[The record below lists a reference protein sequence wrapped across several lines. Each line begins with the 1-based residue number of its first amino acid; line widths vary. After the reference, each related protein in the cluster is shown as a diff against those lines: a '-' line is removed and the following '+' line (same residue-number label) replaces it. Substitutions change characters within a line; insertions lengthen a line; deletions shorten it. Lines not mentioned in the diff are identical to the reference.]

1 MNYYK
6 MRFHSALHVDSKG
19 SGKPESI
26 DEFIRSDTLSAA
38 LCLSYKALYPETKEG
53 FFLNPPFQV
62 SSAFPFIGDIL
73 LFPCPVW
80 RIWGNMDIKN
90 RKKIKKIKW
99 ISQKIL
105 ELVLQGK
112 DVDIARIIPLECG
125 IAVTKDEERSIHQAV
140 TGPAWEITERQR
152 VTVDRLGLKNGGDTF
167 FFGLQFFAPFSGLYF
182 LAQEHGEAPANL
194 KNALTFLGDS
204 GIGADRNCGLGHFKI
219 AGTGTCNLNIPTKAE
234 GSFTLSL
241 FNPDEK
247 DDLKTLTSVCAY
259 SLETRSGWIH
269 NSTVGRPPI
278 RVFSEGAYFS
288 GHPVGHVVE
297 MLPENTRKRYQL
309 PLSHSAPRD
318 FRVFSLPC
326 KKPSKVNSVEVHH
339 E

>member
-1 MNYYK
+1 MKYYK

-38 LCLSYKALYPETKEG
+38 LCLSHKALYPETKQD

-62 SSAFPFIGDIL
+62 SSAFPFIGDLL

-80 RIWGNMDIKN
+80 RIWDNMDIKN
-90 RKKIKKIKW
+90 RKKVKKIKW

-105 ELVLQGK
+105 ERVLQGK
-112 DVDIARIIPLECG
+112 DVDIDGMRLLECG
-125 IAVTKDEERSIHQAV
+125 IAITKDEELILPEALP
-140 TGPAWEITERQR
+140 GPAWAITERQR
-152 VTVDRLGLKNGGDTF
+152 VTVDRLGLKDGGDTF
-167 FFGLQFFAPFSGLYF
+167 FFGLQFFDPFSGLYF
-182 LAQEHGEAPANL
+182 LAQEPDDTPGFLE
-194 KNALTFLGDS
+194 NALTFLGDS

-219 AGTGTCNLNIPTKAE
+219 AGAGTCNLNIPTKAE
-234 GSFTLSL
+234 GSFTISL
-241 FNPDEK
+241 FNPGQK
-247 DDLKTLTSVCAY
+247 DNLKTLTSACAY

-297 MLPENTRKRYQL
+297 MLPKDTRQRYQL
-309 PLSHSAPRD
+309 PISHSAPRD

-326 KKPSKVNSVEVHH
+326 KKPSKVNSAEVHH